1 MRNYVEQYIKT
12 YKPTLQQIKLIRAM
26 RICKSPA
33 LGGKT
38 IVCKNC
44 EHRHYMYFS
53 CGHSH
58 CPICQSIKREQW
70 SDKLRKEL
78 YAVPYVHTTFTLPH
92 QLNGIARSN
101 PLQIYGLLMRVA
113 WKTIK
118 ELAKTNIAAL
128 PGMIA
133 VLHTFGSDMKY
144 HVHVHCLITF
154 GGLTPQGLWLY
165 PKHKYKI
172 ARYRELSAKYRSLFL
187 NELKVL
193 FDKKKIQ
200 YHQAYETLIK
210 DLKNKRWVVHNTRP
224 TIDTK
229 VLENYLARYINRVAI
244 SNSRIQY
251 LQKQQEVQ
259 IIYNDYSQ
267 QKAGSPAPKALKI
280 LNPLTAIDQIMQH
293 VLPPYFQKSRRYGIH
308 SAAVKKRLA
317 SVIPNALKRNGQTIR
332 TLFEILTQL
341 LKIKPFSCEKCQAT
355 EYYIENIKPNKKW
368 VNLFLSIPFGR
379 SPPYP
384 SYIST
389 IPTMKQL

>member
-1 MRNYVEQYIKT
+1 
-12 YKPTLQQIKLIRAM
+12 
-26 RICKSPA
+26 
-33 LGGKT
+33 
-38 IVCKNC
+38 
-44 EHRHYMYFS
+44 
-53 CGHSH
+53 
-58 CPICQSIKREQW
+58 
-70 SDKLRKEL
+70 
-78 YAVPYVHTTFTLPH
+78 
-92 QLNGIARSN
+92 
-101 PLQIYGLLMRVA
+101 
-113 WKTIK
+113 
-118 ELAKTNIAAL
+118 
-128 PGMIA
+128 MIA

-210 DLKNKRWVVHNTRP
+210 DLENKRWVVHNTRP

-251 LQKQQEVQ
+251 LQKQQQVQ